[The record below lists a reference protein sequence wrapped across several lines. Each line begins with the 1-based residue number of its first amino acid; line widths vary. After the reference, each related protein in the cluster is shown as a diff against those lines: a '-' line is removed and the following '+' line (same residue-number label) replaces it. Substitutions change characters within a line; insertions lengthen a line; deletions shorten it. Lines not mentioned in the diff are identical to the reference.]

1 MLRHLIL
8 TALLTLVGIQGAH
21 AATPVTTPDTP
32 PAVTEENTEQK
43 QVSDAREQA
52 LENHNEKLTELE
64 KTQAELARLQKELKE
79 ANITPPAA
87 DPAKYSTSELLDRPL
102 MERYILDELKDVRIQ
117 QQDLERRLTIQMTD
131 RELSVAD
138 KSLNYANVTVTYF
151 FYIIAG
157 VASLVA
163 LVGWQ
168 SLKEIKHN
176 TKEMADK
183 RLNEIALSYEKKFS
197 ALERDLKRKT
207 RIISE
212 NNREIEIIN
221 EVHNLWL
228 RAQSSQTPEQQ
239 IEVYDEILKIR
250 PGDLE
255 ALTYKADAAMA
266 MNQYHWALSICNRV
280 LEVDDNNAHALYQ
293 RACAYARLGV
303 EEQAVSDLALAIE
316 ASCSL
321 RELAAEEP
329 DFESLQG
336 NDNFEKLIEN
346 QENCAT

>member
-1 MLRHLIL
+1 MKWLWIAL
-8 TALLTLVGIQGAH
+8 TALLSFQVMAEE
-21 AATPVTTPDTP
+21 
-32 PAVTEENTEQK
+32 TE
-43 QVSDAREQA
+43 
-52 LENHNEKLTELE
+52 
-64 KTQAELARLQKELKE
+64 
-79 ANITPPAA
+79 
-87 DPAKYSTSELLDRPL
+87 KYSQTEMLDRPL
-102 MERYILDELKDVRIQ
+102 IERYILDELKSLRMD
-117 QQDLERRLTIQMTD
+117 QQDLERKLTIQITD
-131 RELSVAD
+131 RELAVAD
-138 KSLNYANVTVTYF
+138 KSLNYSNITVTYF

-183 RLNEIALSYEKKFS
+183 RLNEITLSYEKKFS

-228 RAQSSQTPEQQ
+228 RAQSSQTPEQK
-239 IEVYDEILKIR
+239 IETYDEILKIR

-255 ALTYKADAAMA
+255 ALTHKADAAMEIKE
-266 MNQYHWALSICNRV
+266 YHWALSLCNRV

-293 RACAYARLGV
+293 RACAYSRLGA
-303 EEQAVSDLALAIE
+303 EEQAINDLVLAIE
-316 ASCSL
+316 SSASL
-321 RELAAEEP
+321 RELAADET
-329 DFESLQG
+329 DFELLRG
-336 NDNFEKLIEN
+336 NPRFEAMIDHDHSYKSF
-346 QENCAT
+346 